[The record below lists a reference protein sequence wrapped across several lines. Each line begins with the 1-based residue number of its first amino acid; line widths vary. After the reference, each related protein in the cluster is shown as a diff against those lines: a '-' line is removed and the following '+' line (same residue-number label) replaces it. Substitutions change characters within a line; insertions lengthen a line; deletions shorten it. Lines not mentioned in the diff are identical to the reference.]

1 VWLAATDTGAGQDT
15 QTAIILAVIGLLTV
29 VLGAAVTGL
38 FALWTA
44 RTNRADQVPGPTGVN
59 FHDYVVGELAKLQQ
73 RADNADSERSVIDR
87 RLDQHERALDI
98 DNPDWRHR
106 DL

>member
-1 VWLAATDTGAGQDT
+1 M
-15 QTAIILAVIGLLTV
+15 

-44 RTNRADQVPGPTGVN
+44 RTNRADRVPVEPAGTS
-59 FHDYVVGELAKLQQ
+59 FHDYVIAELAVLRQ
-73 RADNADSERSVIDR
+73 RADDSDSERKVIDR